1 MAFGAVGVAAHDGD
15 PILLHQKSQK
25 RIPRALYRDVQLH
38 NYIPSD
44 QIDWKAVAA
53 GQKTIRVR
61 QLPGPQNSMGKL
73 KFSFANGED
82 IYLHDTP
89 SKALF
94 AKARRDLSNGCV
106 RLEDAQRFGRWLLG
120 REPVAPSA
128 EPEQFVQLPKG
139 IPIYLTYLTAQP
151 VDGKIVYTTDIYG
164 RDTHGSAQ
172 ASAGSAS
179 HDRTSAN

>member
-1 MAFGAVGVAAHDGD
+1 MTHNNRTGEIGGGNRLRFEKSPYLLQHAAN
-15 PILLHQKSQK
+15 P
-25 RIPRALYRDVQLH
+25 V
-38 NYIPSD
+38 
-44 QIDWKAVAA
+44 DWY
-53 GQKTIRVR
+53 
-61 QLPGPQNSMGKL
+61 PW
-73 KFSFANGED
+73 GEE
-82 IYLHDTP
+82 
-89 SKALF
+89 AF

-164 RDTHGSAQ
+164 RDTHGVAQ